1 MEPKSKNTNDI
12 SEFDNE
18 LFDDVDIDIVNEKM
32 EKNLP
37 VLLANKHYMDI
48 DDELLELSM
57 KLNSFLDEHE
67 QALFDKYIETNRK
80 AISYQNCLAYY
91 LGIQYGMKINELK

>member
-1 MEPKSKNTNDI
+1 MEPESKNKNDI
-12 SEFDNE
+12 SAFDNE
-18 LFDDVDIDIVNEKM
+18 LFDDVDIDIVSEKM

-48 DDELLELSM
+48 DDELLDLSM
-57 KLNSFLDEHE
+57 KLNSLLGENE
-67 QALFDKYIETNRK
+67 QELFNKYIEINSE

-91 LGIQYGMKINELK
+91 LGLKAGLNMRRLE

>member
-48 DDELLELSM
+48 DVGI
-57 KLNSFLDEHE
+57 
-67 QALFDKYIETNRK
+67 KYE
-80 AISYQNCLAYY
+80 A
-91 LGIQYGMKINELK
+91 

>member
-37 VLLANKHYMDI
+37 VLLANKHYMD
-48 DDELLELSM
+48 
-57 KLNSFLDEHE
+57 NSFLDEHE
-67 QALFDKYIETNRK
+67 QALFDKYIETNSK

-91 LGIQYGMKINELK
+91 LGLKAGLNIRRLK